1 MIAFATSSDP
11 ETTPEQRFE
20 RLLNLPPSSKLVY
33 KVLEDES
40 PLTQRGI
47 RERALLPARTTRD
60 ALTKLKD
67 ADIVEEQLY
76 VPDAR
81 KRLYAP
87 RSVADPEDVVL
98 PD

>member
-1 MIAFATSSDP
+1 MIVFATSSDP

-20 RLLNLPPSSKLVY
+20 RLLNLPPSSKLLY

-67 ADIVEEQLY
+67 ADIVDEQLY

-87 RSVADPEDVVL
+87 LSVADSEEGDLPE
-98 PD
+98 

>member
-1 MIAFATSSDP
+1 VIVFATSSEP
-11 ETTPEQRFE
+11 ETTPKQRFE

-60 ALTKLKD
+60 ALAKLKD
-67 ADIVEEQLY
+67 ADLVEEQLY

-87 RSVADPEDVVL
+87 RSIADPEEVE
-98 PD
+98 PPK

>member
-1 MIAFATSSDP
+1 VIVFVTGSES
-11 ETTPEQRFE
+11 ETTPKQRFE

-67 ADIVEEQLY
+67 ADLVEEQLY
-76 VPDAR
+76 VLDAR

-87 RSVADPEDVVL
+87 RSIADPEEVEL
-98 PD
+98 PE

>member
-1 MIAFATSSDP
+1 MIAFVTGSEA

-33 KVLEDES
+33 RVLEEDA
-40 PLTQRGI
+40 PLTQHQI
-47 RERALLPARTTRD
+47 RTRALLPARTTRD

-67 ADIVEEQLY
+67 EDIVEERMY

-81 KRLYAP
+81 KRLYAA
-87 RSVADPEDVVL
+87 RSVAE
-98 PD
+98 PDDRDFTA